1 MKRGIVI
8 VKITV
13 INGTSKK
20 GTTYKIKE
28 MLLNELRD
36 YADITEFYLPKDC
49 PSFCTGCL
57 NCVLKNEFS
66 CKDSKYVQIIDE
78 SMRKADLLIFT
89 CPTYVYH
96 VTGALKNMLDH
107 FAYRWIIHKPAKD
120 MFGKRAVIITQCLGG
135 GCAKAAKDIK
145 DSLSWWGVSSIM
157 IRKYKLMNS
166 AGFDEI
172 SEKRRSKIEKD
183 LKKTA
188 EKIKSIDY
196 SKPSHTNISAK
207 IKFFIV
213 KNIQKNISKTNP
225 QYADYLYWKENGW
238 MDGVKPWKN

>member
-1 MKRGIVI
+1 MSNIIIKKIGITKLDTEAI
-8 VKITV
+8 V
-13 INGTSKK
+13 N
-20 GTTYKIKE
+20 
-28 MLLNELRD
+28 
-36 YADITEFYLPKDC
+36 
-49 PSFCTGCL
+49 
-57 NCVLKNEFS
+57 
-66 CKDSKYVQIIDE
+66 
-78 SMRKADLLIFT
+78 
-89 CPTYVYH
+89 
-96 VTGALKNMLDH
+96 
-107 FAYRWIIHKPAKD
+107 
-120 MFGKRAVIITQCLGG
+120 LGG

-172 SEKRRSKIEKD
+172 SEKRHSKIEKD

-213 KNIQKNISKTNP
+213 KTIKVS
-225 QYADYLYWKENGW
+225 
-238 MDGVKPWKN
+238 